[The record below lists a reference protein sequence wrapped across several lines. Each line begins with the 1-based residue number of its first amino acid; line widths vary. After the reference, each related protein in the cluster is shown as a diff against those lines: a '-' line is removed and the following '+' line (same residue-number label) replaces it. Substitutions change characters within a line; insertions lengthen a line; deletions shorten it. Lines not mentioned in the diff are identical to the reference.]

1 MSPAF
6 QGLVTSPWLGTDLTG
21 QAKRVVSQATM
32 DNVPGEIHKD
42 AKKATIWEN
51 EMQTTTATPSGRELG
66 RA

>member
-6 QGLVTSPWLGTDLTG
+6 QGLVTSPWLGTDLIG

-42 AKKATIWEN
+42 AKKALRRRDANDNSYSIW
-51 EMQTTTATPSGRELG
+51 P
-66 RA
+66 

>member
-1 MSPAF
+1 VSPAF

-42 AKKATIWEN
+42 AKKALRRRDANDNSYSIW
-51 EMQTTTATPSGRELG
+51 P
-66 RA
+66 